1 MRNVIQ
7 VIMAIKEV
15 ASEIISHGPA
25 QCHPSVATR
34 TPPSIWATSK
44 GDVTMWAWHSHAT
57 ARDAAQGLG
66 TTGGELVLGC
76 SVVFGAWFGIN
87 PSCQGE
93 AMTQRDH
100 SSS

>member
-34 TPPSIWATSK
+34 TPPSIRATSK
-44 GDVTMWAWHSHAT
+44 GDVTMWAWHRVMPQQGMWHRAWAQQEESLCW
-57 ARDAAQGLG
+57 AA
-66 TTGGELVLGC
+66 VLSLEPG
-76 SVVFGAWFGIN
+76 SG
-87 PSCQGE
+87 
-93 AMTQRDH
+93 
-100 SSS
+100 